1 MPTLLP
7 LEDVDKDDL
16 VSQTESIYA
25 QAKKILESLEFSLS
39 DVVKT
44 VDYLTPEGLLD
55 YKYTGRVRKENLGP
69 VYPGAT
75 GILMSKVLKDLNNSL
90 SNNDSS
96 WTYAYPSQNTDYKVI
111 IENNYGCRDTFEVA
125 VYVSPTP
132 IVNAGINFWMSYGES
147 INLNGFTNA
156 NVYYWESSSWISCP
170 TCLNPQINPTETTFY
185 ILNVTDSIGCVN
197 SDTVEVN
204 IKGDIFVPNTF
215 TPNGDGDNDL
225 FEIKG
230 ENIESFELWIYNR
243 WGEKIYNTTEISD
256 FWDGKFEGNKC
267 KIDSYIWVVEYFDF
281 NQNFNSING
290 HVNLLE

>member
-1 MPTLLP
+1 MVSNNTCGQSI
-7 LEDVDKDDL
+7 DSITAL
-16 VSQTESIYA
+16 VFGYSGSAFGDTAICFGDTAEIYA
-25 QAKKILESLEFSLS
+25 S
-39 DVVKT
+39 DGIN
-44 VDYLTPEGLLD
+44 YFW
-55 YKYTGRVRKENLGP
+55 
-69 VYPGAT
+69 YP
-75 GILMSKVLKDLNNSL
+75 NNSL

-111 IENNYGCRDTFEVA
+111 IENNYGCKDTFDVA

-132 IVNAGINFWMSYGES
+132 LVDAGINFWMSYGES
-147 INLNGFTNA
+147 INLNGLTNA
-156 NVYYWESSSWISCP
+156 SSYYWESSSWISCS
-170 TCLNPQINPTETTFY
+170 TCLNPQINPTETTLY
-185 ILNVTDSIGCVN
+185 ILNVTDSIGCIN

-230 ENIESFELWIYNR
+230 ENIKSFELWIYNR
-243 WGEKIYNTTEISD
+243 WGEEIYNTTEISD
-256 FWDGKFEGNKC
+256 FWDGKFKGNKC

-281 NQNFNSING
+281 NQNFNYVNG